1 MSNNSNG
8 PDGSVKQ
15 RLAAIFAADV
25 VAYSR
30 LMADD
35 QRETLAD
42 LDASRQLFRQAIE
55 SHGGHIVDMAGDSI
69 LAAFD
74 TASGA
79 VYAALAAQS
88 GIAVRTADVAEERK
102 MLYRIGIHLGEI
114 LEKEDGSIYG
124 DGVNVAARLEGLAPS
139 GGVTVSKEI
148 QSTVANNCSAS
159 FHDQGEFEVKN
170 IAQPVRVF
178 LVAEDDGP
186 ASVML
191 AGNNARLAAKGNV
204 PIPNTTLIGREDE
217 LQQVK
222 SILDSHRLVTLF
234 GMGGMGKTRLS
245 LELASQTGAE
255 YPDGTWFID
264 LAAVTESEAIAPAV
278 AGVFGVTQ
286 QAGKSVVESLVE
298 ALAGRRLLL
307 VMDNC
312 EHVHEPAA
320 KLSDAILKA
329 CSQIKIIAT
338 SREALSIAGEQVFPL
353 SPLDVDSDSCSAV
366 ELFVER
372 ALAVSPKFSPDK
384 HVEDVRQICA
394 DLDGIPLAI
403 ELAAARVRSLSPKQ
417 INERLAARF
426 RLLTGGST
434 AVRERHQTLRQA
446 VQWSYD
452 LLTEDEC
459 TVLNRASVFA
469 GGFSLAAAE
478 AVCAEGDISDFD
490 VCDILD
496 SLVAKS
502 LLTVEQSDDAV
513 RYGILE
519 TIRTFGAEQ
528 LAESEDRQQAVF
540 LAHGRLYAS
549 ESDDNF
555 VLWRSPRELE
565 AYEWLDLEI
574 NNLRKA
580 LRWSIRNNEVDVAAR
595 IASNVGDMGRFRLLE
610 EAANWAEDVVDMAR
624 EARHPRLAVLL
635 TWCAS
640 SAWAYARFDDAK
652 RFGDEAVA
660 LLGQD
665 EFDPFVWAYGDLA
678 FVSMFKGDLDGAIKL
693 LQTGANSPVDEH
705 DRFMMAFLLYIMGT
719 GGRTEE
725 AMQVSDEYIEK
736 VDAAGVPFSIA
747 VAYGGKGAAIEA
759 WRPDEAL
766 AAYEHSIEVARECG
780 AKLMESFVGPRIAAL
795 HARGG
800 DPLVA
805 LHGFERMLIA
815 FGDATDILSVSAW
828 RASLVVL
835 FTKLGQFT
843 AAATLY
849 GTFEDKM
856 DASGVVPMLP
866 EAVETVQKKLG
877 TKIYTAAKQS
887 GAAMPLRE
895 ASNYA
900 FVQIRLGLANLA
912 DGTGNQSA

>member
-1 MSNNSNG
+1 MSKDSDG
-8 PDGSVKQ
+8 PDQSVRQ

-35 QRETLAD
+35 ERATLAD
-42 LDASRQLFRQAIE
+42 LDASRQIFRHAIE
-55 SHGGHIVDMAGDSI
+55 THGGHIVDMAGDSI

-88 GIAVRTADVAEERK
+88 DIANRTSDMDEERR
-102 MLYRIGIHLGEI
+102 MLYRIGIHLGDI
-114 LEKEDGSIYG
+114 LEKKDGSIYG
-124 DGVNVAARLEGLAPS
+124 DGVNIAARLEGLAPT

-148 QSTVANNCSAS
+148 QTTVVSNCSAK
-159 FHDQGEFEVKN
+159 FYDQGEFEVKN
-170 IAQPVRVF
+170 ISRPVRVYV
-178 LVAEDDGP
+178 VAEEDSPGSVLP
-186 ASVML
+186 AGS
-191 AGNNARLAAKGNV
+191 NSRLAAKGNIPV
-204 PIPNTTLIGREDE
+204 PSTNLIGREDD
-217 LQQVK
+217 LRQV
-222 SILDSHRLVTLF
+222 SAILETNRLVTLF

-245 LELASQTGAE
+245 IAAARRIGAD

-264 LAAVTESEAIAPAV
+264 LAAVTEPEAVAPAV
-278 AGVFGVTQ
+278 AGIFGVTQ
-286 QAGKSVVESLVE
+286 QAGKSVEQSLVE

-312 EHVHEPAA
+312 EHVHNSAA
-320 KLSDAILKA
+320 KLTDAILKA
-329 CSQIKIIAT
+329 CSQIKVIAT
-338 SREALSIAGEQVFPL
+338 SREALSIGGEQVFPIAPL
-353 SPLDVDSDSCSAV
+353 GVDGKASPAV
-366 ELFVER
+366 ELFNER
-372 ALAVSPKFSPDK
+372 AHAVSSHFNPDK
-384 HVEDVRQICA
+384 FGDDIRNICA
-394 DLDGIPLAI
+394 DLEGIPLAI

-417 INERLAARF
+417 IYDRLSERF

-459 TVLNRASVFA
+459 AVLERASVFA
-469 GGFSLAAAE
+469 GGFTLQAAE
-478 AVCAEGDISDFD
+478 FVCVEGEITDFD

-496 SLVAKS
+496 SLVGKS
-502 LLTVEQSDDAV
+502 LLYVEPGEDSI

-519 TIRTFGAEQ
+519 TIRTFCSEK
-528 LAESEDRQQAVF
+528 LAENEEREHSVC
-540 LAHGRLYAS
+540 LMHGRLYAS

-580 LRWSIRNNEVDVAAR
+580 LRWSIRNHEVDVAAR

-624 EARHPRLAVLL
+624 DARHPRLAVLL

-640 SAWAYARFDDAK
+640 SAWAFSRFDDAK
-652 RFGDEAVA
+652 RFGDEAIA
-660 LLGQD
+660 LLGND

-678 FVSMFKGDLDGAIKL
+678 FVSMFKGDLDGAIAL

-705 DRFMMAFLLYIMGT
+705 DRFMMAFLLYIMAT
-719 GGRTEE
+719 GGRTED
-725 AMQVSDEYIEK
+725 AMQVTDEYIAK
-736 VDAAGVPFSIA
+736 VDAAAVPFSIA

-766 AAYEHSIEVARECG
+766 AAYEHSIEVARGCG
-780 AKLMESFVGPRIAAL
+780 AMLMESFVAPRIAAL
-795 HARGG
+795 HARSG
-800 DPLVA
+800 DPQVA
-805 LHGFERMLIA
+805 LHGFERMLIS

-835 FTKLGQFT
+835 FTKLGQYT

-849 GTFEDKM
+849 GTFEDKI
-856 DASGVVPMLP
+856 DASGVVPELP
-866 EAVETVQKKLG
+866 DAVEAVQKTLG
-877 TKIYTAAKQS
+877 TKTFSSAKKS
-887 GAAMPLRE
+887 GAAMSLRE

-900 FVQIRLGLANLA
+900 FVQIRLGLANLGE
-912 DGTGNQSA
+912 DTGT